1 MPKNFGWLSSSF
13 RGLFLLLALSAYILT
28 ASGQEARKRLASPQ
42 PSYPELARRMGLS
55 GVVKI
60 ELVIGADGEI
70 TESKVIGGHPLL
82 ADAALKALRDWKYE
96 KAKSETKIEVEFK
109 FHS

>member
-1 MPKNFGWLSSSF
+1 MFKKSQLLSSSF
-13 RGLFLLLALSAYILT
+13 RVLFLLALSACALT
-28 ASGQEARKRLASPQ
+28 ASGQETRKRLASPQ

-60 ELVIGADGEI
+60 ELLIGADGEI
-70 TESKVIGGHPLL
+70 RESKVIGGHPLL
-82 ADAALKALRDWKYE
+82 ADAVLKALRDWKYE
-96 KAKSETKIEVEFK
+96 RAKSDTKLEVEFK